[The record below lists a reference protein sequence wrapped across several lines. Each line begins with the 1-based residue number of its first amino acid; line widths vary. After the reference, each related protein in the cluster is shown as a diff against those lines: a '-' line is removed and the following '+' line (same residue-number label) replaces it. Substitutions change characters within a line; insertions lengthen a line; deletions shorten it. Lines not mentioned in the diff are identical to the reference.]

1 MMARSSGKLP
11 FRCIKQPGITFHN
24 IGTEVINHALIDWE
38 TCRLFLPRE
47 KKMFH
52 YCTSFFAA
60 TAMQLLLLGA
70 KKKKKKAVAAGWH
83 NCPFIILQ
91 QLGHASRNNFSQP
104 CNTDLICDFVKQSW

>member
-60 TAMQLLLLGA
+60 TAMQLLVCYCSWQKKLWLLDGTT
-70 KKKKKKAVAAGWH
+70 VLH
-83 NCPFIILQ
+83 NSPTIRTCITQ
-91 QLGHASRNNFSQP
+91 
-104 CNTDLICDFVKQSW
+104 

>member
-60 TAMQLLLLGA
+60 TAMQLLLLVA
-70 KKKKKKAVAAGWH
+70 KKKKKKKSCGCWMAQLSLH
-83 NCPFIILQ
+83 NSPTIRTCITQ
-91 QLGHASRNNFSQP
+91 
-104 CNTDLICDFVKQSW
+104 